1 MTGRRGAI
9 SAWALAALVSLAA
22 WIVGPAHA
30 QTEPL
35 SLRSPILTIDSARL
49 FPETLLGQ
57 AILAE
62 LDEERR
68 AFNRENEILAQQF
81 REEELDL
88 TERRATLPREE
99 FAELAAQFD
108 ERVQAARAERDAR
121 EAEIDRA
128 AELRR
133 RAFSQQVLP
142 VLDALMREAGAA
154 VLLEADSV
162 LLAADAVDITAAAIA
177 RINQAV
183 QAEGLQ
189 VPATG
194 DE

>member
-1 MTGRRGAI
+1 
-9 SAWALAALVSLAA
+9 
-22 WIVGPAHA
+22 
-30 QTEPL
+30 
-35 SLRSPILTIDSARL
+35 PILTIDSARL

-62 LDEERR
+62 IDEERR
-68 AFNRENEILAQQF
+68 AFNRENEILAQEF
-81 REEELDL
+81 REEELEL

-154 VLLEADSV
+154 VLIEADSV
-162 LLAADAVDITAAAIA
+162 LLAAEAVDITAAAIA

-183 QAEGLQ
+183 EAEGLQ

>member
-1 MTGRRGAI
+1 MTVGRGAI
-9 SAWALAALVSLAA
+9 PAWALAALVSLAA
-22 WIVGPAHA
+22 WMSGPAHA
-30 QTEPL
+30 QSEPL
-35 SLRSPILTIDSARL
+35 ALRSPILTIDSARL

-62 LDEERR
+62 IDEERR
-68 AFNRENEILAQQF
+68 AFNRENEILAQEF
-81 REEELDL
+81 REEELEL
-88 TERRATLPREE
+88 TQRRATLPREE

-154 VLLEADSV
+154 VLIESDSV
-162 LLAADAVDITAAAIA
+162 LLAAEAVDITAAAIA

-183 QAEGLQ
+183 EAEGLQ